1 MPPAPEL
8 LAIARNLSDL
18 APYVGVLALGF
29 LIGAWGQSARVPTA
43 TLIGL
48 LLIMLAVGAFI
59 LEPRLGR
66 QARASRASRRELRG
80 WGASTNS
87 TSRTSS
93 PASRR

>member
-1 MPPAPEL
+1 MIGTMHPMPPAPEL

-59 LEPRLGR
+59 LEH
-66 QARASRASRRELRG
+66 ASGGGSG
-80 WGASTNS
+80 VPGV
-87 TSRTSS
+87 
-93 PASRR
+93 PGG